1 MIEVLP
7 HLIWAGVTV
16 YVSSRFASV
25 AAEFCRTLTLFSRR
39 GSENVVEAPPQ
50 MQVPEDLSALA
61 LMEREPWAQE
71 EVMRVI
77 RERYA
82 DLKDWNLVRS
92 AMGVAP
98 TP

>member
-1 MIEVLP
+1 MIELIP
-7 HLIWAGVTV
+7 HLIWACVTV
-16 YVSSRFASV
+16 YVSARFASM
-25 AAEFCRTLTLFSRR
+25 ASEFFRTLTLFSRR
-39 GSENVVEAPPQ
+39 GSEQVVEAPPL
-50 MQVPEDLSALA
+50 MQVPDDLSALA
-61 LMEREPWAQE
+61 LMEREAWAQE

-82 DLKDWNLVRS
+82 DLKDWNRVRS